1 MLYDFPMRARI
12 FTIWLILFLL
22 GSMTAPL
29 FEMSPN
35 LYLLLGLALTAS
47 SFFIYSRR
55 YFFAIF
61 FGLGIF
67 LLSISSFQFKEANL
81 VRKNE
86 VLSAQSVSAVGYVA
100 DVPTTN
106 DFGQTIEIVLTS
118 VNDLPENVKIKA
130 YAPTYPKPEYGQVLS
145 FELKVKPYGEKKWRL
160 IKDGFAG
167 EANLGDYAVT
177 GVEQSP
183 KVVIKGWLFAVR
195 SRFNEIISSSLP
207 SAESGLASGL
217 ILGEKALL
225 TPEVTRQLQISGT
238 THIIALSGYN
248 ITIILGLFVFF
259 EKKWSRLTKLLVPI
273 GFILAFVV
281 MTGGAASL
289 IRAAIMGFMPLL
301 AAYLG
306 REGDSFIS
314 ILFSAVIMVLF
325 NPFLALFD
333 VGFQLSFAA
342 LAGMIYLAPIIARF
356 LSKLPDRISG
366 MLSETIGAQL
376 TAMPLLAYYF
386 GSVSLISPLANL
398 VILSLVPLG
407 MLTSFA
413 IGLSGIVWQSLG
425 NFVAIPSFVILKLI
439 NMLIAFF
446 GSLPEAARSIKI
458 QNPIWILAM
467 YFVLF
472 DIWLLASKVKRER
485 PTD

>member
-1 MLYDFPMRARI
+1 
-12 FTIWLILFLL
+12 
-22 GSMTAPL
+22 
-29 FEMSPN
+29 
-35 LYLLLGLALTAS
+35 
-47 SFFIYSRR
+47 
-55 YFFAIF
+55 
-61 FGLGIF
+61 
-67 LLSISSFQFKEANL
+67 
-81 VRKNE
+81 
-86 VLSAQSVSAVGYVA
+86 
-100 DVPTTN
+100 
-106 DFGQTIEIVLTS
+106 
-118 VNDLPENVKIKA
+118 
-130 YAPTYPKPEYGQVLS
+130 
-145 FELKVKPYGEKKWRL
+145 
-160 IKDGFAG
+160 
-167 EANLGDYAVT
+167 
-177 GVEQSP
+177 
-183 KVVIKGWLFAVR
+183 
-195 SRFNEIISSSLP
+195 
-207 SAESGLASGL
+207 
-217 ILGEKALL
+217 
-225 TPEVTRQLQISGT
+225 
-238 THIIALSGYN
+238 
-248 ITIILGLFVFF
+248 
-259 EKKWSRLTKLLVPI
+259 
-273 GFILAFVV
+273 
-281 MTGGAASL
+281 
-289 IRAAIMGFMPLL
+289 MGFMPLL